1 MKVVAISGYFDPIH
15 VGHLEYINMA
25 KKLKQKRFNTQTT
38 TTTQS
43 TTGGGAGKTDPFG
56 NPIK

>member
-1 MKVVAISGYFDPIH
+1 MMNPDDTTAFEA
-15 VGHLEYINMA
+15 LINMA